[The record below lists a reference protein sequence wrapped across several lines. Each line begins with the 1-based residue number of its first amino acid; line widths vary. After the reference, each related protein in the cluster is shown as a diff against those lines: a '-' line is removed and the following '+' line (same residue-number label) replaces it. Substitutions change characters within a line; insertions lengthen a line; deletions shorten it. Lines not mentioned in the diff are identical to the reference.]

1 MPKYVN
7 ISQTANSVTA
17 ASTKDYYKQLHVQ
30 GGITIRKQGKTSY
43 PIGRLMVR
51 AQNREKVASCDEK
64 ACVFQ
69 EQRVRI
75 EITGLAN
82 ATSAQRTE
90 LARLLV
96 IAAWEAHAQL
106 KGNAVTGYV
115 NQSLTATDDASN
127 ISVNTSAIPGIDA
140 SA

>member
-7 ISQTANSVTA
+7 IAQTANSVTA

-30 GGITIRKQGKTSY
+30 GGVTIRKQGKTSY

-51 AQNREKVASCDEK
+51 AQNREKVASCSDKE
-64 ACVFQ
+64 CVFQ

-82 ATSAQRTE
+82 ATSVQRTE

-106 KGNAVTGYV
+106 KGNPVTGYV
-115 NQSLTATDDASN
+115 NQTLTAQDDATTTV
-127 ISVNTSAIPGIDA
+127 VNTTAIPGIDA
-140 SA
+140 